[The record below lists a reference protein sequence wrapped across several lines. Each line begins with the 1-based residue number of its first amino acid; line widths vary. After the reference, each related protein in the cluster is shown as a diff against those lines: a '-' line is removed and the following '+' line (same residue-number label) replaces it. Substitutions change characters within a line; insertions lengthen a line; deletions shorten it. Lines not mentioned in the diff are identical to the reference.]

1 MADYSFHNKILFSVL
16 GEATRVKGRYEW
28 RERRVGWRCTM

>member
-16 GEATRVKGRYEW
+16 GEATKVEGRYEW
-28 RERRVGWRCTM
+28 RERRVGWRCMM